1 MKISAKQ
8 YARGLYEAVQEKK
21 DGEVKG
27 VLKKFIEVLVK
38 NNDFKKAKDVIRNLD
53 KIFREEEGILEAE
66 IVVASPLKKEMV
78 KIVKDYVTEAS
89 GAKKVEVAERVDKN
103 ILGGIIIKYEDKIID
118 GSLKSRLSRLKMELA
133 K

>member
-78 KIVKDYVTEAS
+78 KIVKDYVTDMS
-89 GAKKVEVAERVDKN
+89 GAKKVEVAERVDKS
-103 ILGGIIIKYEDKIID
+103 ILGGVIIKYEDKIVD
-118 GSLKSRLSRLKMELA
+118 GSLKSKLSRLKMNLA